1 MKNITNNNKEN
12 YVIKTIAM
20 TKFLTDKGF
29 EIVDTLPNIFE
40 PKKVVWLFKNTPEL
54 MEAMRQYKP
63 IER

>member
-1 MKNITNNNKEN
+1 MNKEFKNNNKEN

-54 MEAMRQYKP
+54 LEAMSQYKG
-63 IER
+63 I

>member
-54 MEAMRQYKP
+54 LETMRQYTPMEK
-63 IER
+63 

>member
-1 MKNITNNNKEN
+1 MNKVNNNNKEN
-12 YVIKTIAM
+12 YVIRTIAM

-54 MEAMRQYKP
+54 TEAMSQYKGL
-63 IER
+63 EK

>member
-1 MKNITNNNKEN
+1 MNKVCNNNKEN

-29 EIVDTLPNIFE
+29 QIVDTLPNIFE

-54 MEAMRQYKP
+54 LETMSQYKG
-63 IER
+63 I

>member
-1 MKNITNNNKEN
+1 MNKEFKNNNKEN

-54 MEAMRQYKP
+54 LEAMSKYKG
-63 IER
+63 I

>member
-1 MKNITNNNKEN
+1 MKNVTNNNKEN

-54 MEAMRQYKP
+54 LETMRQYTPMEK
-63 IER
+63 

>member
-20 TKFLTDKGF
+20 TKFLTDRGF

-54 MEAMRQYKP
+54 LEAMRKYTP
-63 IER
+63 IEK

>member
-29 EIVDTLPNIFE
+29 EIVDTMPNIFE

-54 MEAMRQYKP
+54 LEAMRQYKP
-63 IER
+63 IEK

>member
-54 MEAMRQYKP
+54 LEAMRQYTPMEK
-63 IER
+63 

>member
-29 EIVDTLPNIFE
+29 EIVDTMPNIFE
-40 PKKVVWLFKNTPEL
+40 PRKVVWLFKNTPEL
-54 MEAMRQYKP
+54 REAMSQYTP
-63 IER
+63 IKK

>member
-54 MEAMRQYKP
+54 LETMSQYKG
-63 IER
+63 I

>member
-1 MKNITNNNKEN
+1 MKSITNNNKEN

-54 MEAMRQYKP
+54 LETMRQYTPMEK
-63 IER
+63 

>member
-20 TKFLTDKGF
+20 TKYLTDKGF